1 MSERLDIAKH
11 LVYSAWILTI
21 IQMLR
26 VAGGFLLSG
35 YFIDIVAIFDAA
47 FDCALILFSIGLIRL
62 GKSIEGIK
70 YWILSACLLCSAA
83 IIDIIA
89 IIISYSNLANNWD
102 IPPLLYVRLVILI
115 FYYVILVSGFLVLK
129 FTIDSLYKNN
139 YIPRKGQW
147 YIPVGIAVYFIP
159 TIINWYSLVVYP
171 NELYNWIQNVSLSLF
186 FFAAFLIIL
195 GFFGLS
201 VTMNMFRSGEYLNEE
216 LIENNEISDVEKNEE
231 IET

>member
-1 MSERLDIAKH
+1 MFSSFGLGNDK
-11 LVYSAWILTI
+11 VSVNFSFGNNSARPIP
-21 IQMLR
+21 
-26 VAGGFLLSG
+26 S
-35 YFIDIVAIFDAA
+35 IDFPVPGDPIN
-47 FDCALILFSIGLIRL
+47 RT
-62 GKSIEGIK
+62 
-70 YWILSACLLCSAA
+70 CLLCSAA